1 MFSHLLFF
9 EDATNNNESCS
20 RDGFPTYILLS
31 DGKTREQKEDVL
43 ELEKIV
49 FIVIAVFL
57 VAVASAVL
65 FFFVLLT

>member
-20 RDGFPTYILLS
+20 RDGFPTDILLS
-31 DGKTREQKEDVL
+31 DGKTREQEEDVL

-49 FIVIAVFL
+49 FL
-57 VAVASAVL
+57 SLL
-65 FFFVLLT
+65 FFLLQ